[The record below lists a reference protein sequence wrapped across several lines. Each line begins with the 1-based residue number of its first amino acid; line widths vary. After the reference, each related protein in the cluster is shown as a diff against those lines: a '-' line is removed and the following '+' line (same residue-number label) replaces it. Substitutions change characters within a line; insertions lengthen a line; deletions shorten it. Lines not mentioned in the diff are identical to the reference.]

1 VAPPIWFIKAEEVKA
16 LKSLGKCPK
25 CDAELKDSDVKE
37 IHFRGIVISHFAY
50 RCNKCGYIIGFGTT
64 FRG

>member
-1 VAPPIWFIKAEEVKA
+1 VKT

-25 CDAELKDSDVKE
+25 CDVELKDTDVEE
-37 IHFRGIVISHFAY
+37 IHFRGLVISHFAY
-50 RCNKCGYIIGFGTT
+50 RCNKCGYIIGFGVT